1 MKKLIILNAPP
12 GAGKDTVADIIVK
25 NGICK
30 QKVSFKSP
38 MFNVAKGI
46 LSRDEFDGFI
56 KNYDNREYKE
66 SPHEFLGGM
75 TFREFMIWI
84 SESVMKPVFG
94 DDVFGKRLAQSLSDG
109 CYICSDGGFASEI
122 KPLIDN
128 GIEVTL
134 IRLHRPGYTFEGDS
148 RSYLSGVCAREI
160 DVDVIDGDIDST
172 ANMVIDVINSTNC

>member
-12 GAGKDTVADIIVK
+12 GAGKDTVADIIV
-25 NGICK
+25 NLGICK
-30 QKVSFKSP
+30 DKVSFKSP

-46 LSRDEFDGFI
+46 LSSDEFDGFI
-56 KNYDNREYKE
+56 NNYDDREYKE

-75 TFREFMIWI
+75 TVREFMIWI

-94 DDVFGKRLAQSLSDG
+94 DDVFGKRLAQSLGDG

-122 KPLIDN
+122 EPLIGN
-128 GIEVTL
+128 GVEVTL

-148 RSYLSGVCAREI
+148 RSYLSCVCAREI
-160 DVDVIDGDIDST
+160 DVDVIEGDIKRT
-172 ANMVIDVINSTNC
+172 TEKVISAINSTNC